1 MCGGTS
7 HWTGEQTMTSD
18 PTMTTAL
25 LRGAQCRCP
34 ACGEGR
40 LFRKFLKV
48 ADACPAC
55 GEELYHHRAD
65 DMPAYIVMSIVGH
78 IVVGLLLWT
87 ETEFAPSIWVHITLW
102 FPLTVALSLALLQ
115 PVKGT
120 IVAMQWALRM
130 HGFARRRWRGALQ
143 RAS

>member
-1 MCGGTS
+1 M
-7 HWTGEQTMTSD
+7 
-18 PTMTTAL
+18 PTAL
-25 LRGAQCRCP
+25 LRGATCRCP
-34 ACGEGR
+34 NCGEGP

-48 ADACPAC
+48 NDTCNVC

-78 IVVGLLLWT
+78 IVIGLLLWV
-87 ETEFAPSIWVHITLW
+87 ETNFAPSIWVHIALW

-120 IVAMQWALRM
+120 IVAMQWYLGM
-130 HGFARRRWRGALQ
+130 HGFGPQ
-143 RAS
+143 RAIANAAHERAS